1 MATGNAA
8 RNGGRARFYKSFLA
22 RGRYVSN
29 NRPTRQTPHAR
40 RIRLDKAKRP
50 VKGRRSPLRAK
61 AFRRRRNPRGW
72 GESERRA
79 TLRETPR
86 TRESCRPG

>member
-8 RNGGRARFYKSFLA
+8 RNGGREQFYTSFLA

-29 NRPTRQTPHAR
+29 NRPTRQTPHVR
-40 RIRLDKAKRP
+40 RIRPDKAKRP
-50 VKGRRSPLRAK
+50 VNGRRRPLRAK
-61 AFRRRRNPRGW
+61 AFRRRRDPRGW

-79 TLRETPR
+79 TLRETLH
-86 TRESCRPG
+86 TQESCRPG